1 MRKNKFSSAA
11 DRRWQRRYERIQ
23 QRKLEEKECKDRQ
36 TQVDEFLEFG
46 IEGYT
51 MNPMTRYIT
60 YPSFDAP
67 NRNCT
72 VIKREAYEKAL
83 EEFWAARDAY
93 EKEEFLRSIESATPQ
108 RGYRARSHTLD
119 EWFDYFVDID
129 DLSFGDKASWSIDW
143 CDLEYPEPELD
154 AGDIAELDVF
164 LKEFSHV

>member
-1 MRKNKFSSAA
+1 MGRNKFSSAS

-23 QRKLEEKECKDRQ
+23 QRKREEKERKDRQ

-67 NRNCT
+67 NRSCT
-72 VIKREAYEKAL
+72 VIKREVYEKAL
-83 EEFWAARDAY
+83 EEFRAARDAY
-93 EKEEFLRSIESATPQ
+93 ETEEFLRSLGSVRQQ
-108 RGYRARSHTLD
+108 RGYRAEAHILD
-119 EWFDYFVDID
+119 EWFDCFVDID
-129 DLSFGDKASWSIDW
+129 DLSFGDKTMWSIDW
-143 CDLEYPEPELD
+143 GAPEVPEPELD
-154 AGDIAELDVF
+154 AGDIAELEMF